1 MKIFTSLLL
10 MFATCFSVGYAGIS
24 DSSNQKAAPVY
35 QDSKEI
41 FIKANDAQIFCRVFG
56 KGDPI
61 IVIHGGPGLSQD
73 YLLPQMAK
81 LAQTNLVI
89 FYDQRGCGLSTGAIN
104 EDSIQIKTFV
114 DDLEAI
120 RKSFGYKKVTIL
132 GHSWG
137 GFLAMQYA
145 LVHPESIH
153 KLILLNTMPP
163 SSEEFSLFVQ
173 EWIKRMAPYHDELKA
188 IKDTPEF
195 TKGNP
200 STIEKYY
207 RIIFGRY
214 CYNPEKADLLNL
226 YMSPKASIDGA
237 QVYEIFRQNLFTK
250 PFNFHDQLKQLKIP
264 TLIVHGDFDPIPP
277 STAEKL
283 HESLDGS
290 KYILIKN
297 CGHFPYIETPEE
309 LFKQLNIFLG
319 EAKHAYSE

>member
-1 MKIFTSLLL
+1 MKIFISLFLVL
-10 MFATCFSVGYAGIS
+10 STCFSSVYAEVPDASG
-24 DSSNQKAAPVY
+24 QGTAPVY

-41 FIKANDAQIFCRVFG
+41 FIKTNDAQIFCRVFG
-56 KGDPI
+56 KGEPI
-61 IVIHGGPGLSQD
+61 IVVHGGPGLSQD

-120 RKSFGYKKVTIL
+120 RKSFGYKKVTVL

-145 LVHPESIH
+145 IAHPHSIN

-163 SSEEFSLFVQ
+163 SSEGFSLFIQ
-173 EWIKRMAPYHDELKA
+173 EWMKRMAPYQDELKA

-214 CYNPEKADLLNL
+214 CYNSEKADLLNL

-237 QVYEIFRQNLFTK
+237 QVYEIFRQTLFTK
-250 PFNFHDQLKQLKIP
+250 SFNFQDQLKSLKIP

-277 STAEKL
+277 STAEML
-283 HESLDGS
+283 HQNIPDSQ
-290 KYILIKN
+290 YILIKD
-297 CGHFPYIETPEE
+297 CGHFPYVETPDE
-309 LFKQLNIFLG
+309 LFKQLNTFLG
-319 EAKHAYSE
+319 GARDAYSE

>member
-1 MKIFTSLLL
+1 MKSFISLFLVL
-10 MFATCFSVGYAGIS
+10 ATCFSAGYAEVP
-24 DSSNQKAAPVY
+24 DSSGQGTAPVY
-35 QDSKEI
+35 QGSKEI
-41 FIKANDAQIFCRVFG
+41 FIKTNDAQIFCRVFG

-89 FYDQRGCGLSTGAIN
+89 FYDQRGCGLSIGAIN
-104 EDSIQIKTFV
+104 ADSIQIKTFV

-120 RKSFGYKKVTIL
+120 RTSFGYKKVTIL

-145 LVHPESIH
+145 ITHPESIQ

-163 SSEEFSLFVQ
+163 TSEGFSLFVQ
-173 EWIKRMAPYHDELKA
+173 EWMKRMAPYQDELKV

-237 QVYEIFRQNLFTK
+237 QVYEIFRENLFTNS
-250 PFNFHDQLKQLKIP
+250 FNFDKQLKLLKIP
-264 TLIVHGDFDPIPP
+264 ALIIHGDFDPIPP
-277 STAEKL
+277 STAENL
-283 HESLDGS
+283 HQTIDGS
-290 KYILIKN
+290 KYILIKD
-297 CGHFPYIETPEE
+297 CGHFPYVETPDE
-309 LFKQLNIFLG
+309 LFKQLNTFLRG
-319 EAKHAYSE
+319 TKNVYSE